1 MEGILNHFSL
11 RDSRWL
17 LRSNGTLRTLGTL
30 HTLRALRTLGSLR
43 TAGTARTLRTSWA
56 ARTLGTHWAIWA
68 HRAVRA
74 HGTLWTVS
82 ARGAL
87 SAHRAVWAHGTSTS
101 LHASDRASSALS
113 HPALRTV
120 WAVRALGTL
129 HLSLGA
135 VGALSLGAAGTLN
148 LSVGAL
154 GTLRAISLK
163 LRADWALNIIKI
175 GADWALGALALL
187 IIKIRAAWA
196 LNIVKI
202 EIRALG
208 ALRALKLCHIDI
220 RALNFAIAATEVGL
234 VLRAALEDGNVGSV
248 ERELS
253 DNTLQE
259 AIELRVSLDLSDALA
274 VTADNSVKFLFNF
287 FIIINDGRS
296 LYIEGKVLLLDD
308 LVDIEAELSGVNNL
322 TEDLV
327 LNSVVSDVGNEGSLG
342 NGGNFLVVVG
352 IDVLDVVGGILHD
365 LFDLLSGVTR
375 VRLFLDDLGGL
386 VVGVVHNLID
396 LLLLLSLSLLD
407 LLLLSLVVDL
417 SDQLEALLDLLNN
430 GLDLLGRGL
439 NGKGVG
445 DLEGVV
451 VDVTDVVL
459 VDDGDGTLGHLLL
472 DLIRKVGDQLSLTL
486 PRGLDGTVLNT
497 DCRDR
502 TEEKGNRERVH
513 LCFYV
518 SS

>member
-1 MEGILNHFSL
+1 MAGILRGVGEAGLEAGAVDVHINVEAAVEVDTVAGVLRSVLERGSEAGLVNVDINTEVLSWVLETAGLLSL
-11 RDSRWL
+11 DGRNISNLLGALWLANRLRL
-17 LRSNGTLRTLGTL
+17 LRSRQWLRD
-30 HTLRALRTLGSLR
+30 LRLVWEVLLLVEVEV
-43 TAGTARTLRTSWA
+43 TAGEF
-56 ARTLGTHWAIWA
+56 G
-68 HRAVRA
+68 
-74 HGTLWTVS
+74 G
-82 ARGAL
+82 
-87 SAHRAVWAHGTSTS
+87 
-101 LHASDRASSALS
+101 
-113 HPALRTV
+113 
-120 WAVRALGTL
+120 
-129 HLSLGA
+129 
-135 VGALSLGAAGTLN
+135 
-148 LSVGAL
+148 
-154 GTLRAISLK
+154 
-163 LRADWALNIIKI
+163 
-175 GADWALGALALL
+175 
-187 IIKIRAAWA
+187 
-196 LNIVKI
+196 
-202 EIRALG
+202 
-208 ALRALKLCHIDI
+208 
-220 RALNFAIAATEVGL
+220 GL
-234 VLRAALEDGNVGSV
+234 VVVEVLED
-248 ERELS
+248 LS
-253 DNTLQE
+253 DE
-259 AIELRVSLDLSDALA
+259 AVELGVLLDVVEAVTASADDSIELRFRGLILILEE
-274 VTADNSVKFLFNF
+274 
-287 FIIINDGRS
+287 RS
-296 LYIEGKVLLLDD
+296 LHIEGKVLLLDD

-322 TEDLV
+322 AEDLV